1 MQANRNRNN
10 RNNQRMLENQ
20 LMAALNVPLPNN
32 NQRILEN
39 QLRNARNIPLPN
51 NNAPQRNV
59 LRRIGQRIRNV
70 FIQNQPRQQIP
81 IPPRRNAVR
90 MQRPSANRQVQNTR
104 YFILKL
110 PISNR
115 GSFVDDTLI
124 DILFYVLSLKSFVQK
139 TKIVFLE
146 NPRYAGAY
154 PTNIG
159 GVTKQLYTT
168 ITDILRKKNQL
179 VRKNDAEFFS
189 FAGASK
195 RASFVCGYLFAKTIA
210 VDKHKFNVYIHP
222 GIFKEEM
229 FYMTSDINDVMQY
242 VHAVNPKLATKMLE
256 TLYNNNV
263 QEIPE
268 FKNGYINFL
277 VNSLLNRNATKE
289 AKLAALAAKE
299 MTKASSYFMDGFRK
313 FYNDYQGDKQVL
325 DMYLNEDTTFNQ
337 LKNMIT
343 KVGKYHNT
351 DLKLS
356 KLLRKVRYTMRR
368 GNQSVSNR
376 DKVVIS
382 GALELLA
389 NDGKLREFLRFATAC
404 NELNSSFITFTVHKG
419 NSLQLPVAHTCG
431 KSVDISMKNTTTSQ
445 QLYEK
450 MKYALEYS
458 NMFGLV

>member
-1 MQANRNRNN
+1 MQANRNN

-20 LMAALNVPLPNN
+20 LMAALEVPLPNN
-32 NQRILEN
+32 LNIHNQLEN
-39 QLRNARNIPLPN
+39 QLRNARNIRLPN
-51 NNAPQRNV
+51 NNNNNTPQRNDM

-70 FIQNQPRQQIP
+70 FTP
-81 IPPRRNAVR
+81 IPPRRNSIR
-90 MQRPSANRQVQNTR
+90 RQRPNPNRQVQTPR
-104 YFILKL
+104 YSILKL

-115 GSFVDDTLI
+115 GSFIYETLI
-124 DILFYVLSLKSFVQK
+124 DKLYSLLSSKSFIQK
-139 TKIVFLE
+139 TKIVFEE

-168 ITDILRKKNQL
+168 ITDILRKKNVL

-189 FAGASK
+189 FAGSSK
-195 RASFVCGYLFAKTIA
+195 KASFVCGYLFAKTIA
-210 VDKHKFNVYIHP
+210 VDKHKFNIYIHP

-229 FYMTSDINDVMQY
+229 FFMTSDINDVMQY
-242 VHAVNPKLATKMLE
+242 VHAVNPKLATKMME

-268 FKNGYINFL
+268 FKNVYGNYL
-277 VNSLLNRNATKE
+277 VDRNAAKE
-289 AKLAALAAKE
+289 TKLAALAVKE
-299 MTKASSYFMDGFRK
+299 LTKASGHFMEGFRK
-313 FYNDYQGDKQVL
+313 FYNDYQGNKQVL
-325 DMYLNEDTTFNQ
+325 DIYLNENTSFNE
-337 LKNMIT
+337 LKNIIT

-351 DLKLS
+351 DVKLS
-356 KLLRKVRYTMRR
+356 NLLRKVRYTTRR

-376 DKVVIS
+376 DKTIIS

-389 NDGKLREFLRFATAC
+389 YDGKLREFLRFATAC

-445 QLYEK
+445 ELYEK